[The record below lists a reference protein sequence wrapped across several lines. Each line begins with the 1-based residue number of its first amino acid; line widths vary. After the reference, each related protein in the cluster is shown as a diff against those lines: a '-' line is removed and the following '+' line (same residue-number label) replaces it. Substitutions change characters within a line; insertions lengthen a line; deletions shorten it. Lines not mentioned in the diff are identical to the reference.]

1 MSSILPKNELENVN
15 FSPSLLGQKFFVRF
29 LGELKKPKSHF
40 EINRPLAWISI
51 SIVQTGSDGGNM
63 KDDIIFFCR
72 TRSSQ
77 SAAMCSAHNTRIGK
91 ISTWAKIGKKRKLLK
106 RKMAGLAG
114 PLGPSIKYISF
125 FFAIFDTPSPMSSLF
140 HTHPSLLFPILL
152 PLPPKKSADVLYGQP
167 PSWNCLNR
175 FQIVFSFS

>member
-1 MSSILPKNELENVN
+1 MN
-15 FSPSLLGQKFFVRF
+15 
-29 LGELKKPKSHF
+29 
-40 EINRPLAWISI
+40 IN
-51 SIVQTGSDGGNM
+51 QYCSDWFRWWEYERRHY
-63 KDDIIFFCR
+63 FFCR

-125 FFAIFDTPSPMSSLF
+125 F
-140 HTHPSLLFPILL
+140 LLFSTPPPPCHHFFIPIRHYFFLFFY
-152 PLPPKKSADVLYGQP
+152 PFPPKKVLTYFMDSP
-167 PSWNCLNR
+167 LHE
-175 FQIVFSFS
+175 IA